1 MPAFDV
7 IVAPGGHHEDA
18 PAWWRP
24 DAAADP
30 RFGDV
35 VYELFQWGGGGFAVN
50 ILDLPS
56 SKEPASNGTRI
67 PWSSLQER
75 VGEEHPTI
83 FGKRVFGWRW
93 RDGSRMVINDR
104 MILLN

>member
-18 PAWWRP
+18 PARWRP

-35 VYELFQWGGGGFAVN
+35 VYELFQWGGGGFQ
-50 ILDLPS
+50 
-56 SKEPASNGTRI
+56 T
-67 PWSSLQER
+67 
-75 VGEEHPTI
+75 
-83 FGKRVFGWRW
+83 
-93 RDGSRMVINDR
+93 
-104 MILLN
+104 